1 MKANSEYGLINHFN
15 PNTFR
20 FNNNKTGAI
29 VMISTSADG
38 GWSTDMCSFEL
49 RVIWTKGQLDYIE
62 GLG

>member
-1 MKANSEYGLINHFN
+1 MFKNLNNTYGEIGDF
-15 PNTFR
+15 
-20 FNNNKTGAI
+20 
-29 VMISTSADG
+29 G